1 MADEQ
6 TTTEVADNPTPET
19 EQNSESVLGSGISDN
34 QTETDW
40 KSSLPEELRN
50 EPTLQNL
57 NDVESLAKTVV
68 HQQKMIGSRIPL
80 PKSDE
85 EKAELYNKL
94 GRPTDPTKYDL
105 SIPDTHKQHFNET
118 AVGEFKN
125 VAHKIGLN
133 NDQVNALL
141 EYQVNQIDNTG
152 QLQEA
157 QMNVQREEA
166 EQNLKQEWGFE
177 YDKNLRSAMRAIDVY
192 GDEGLKEVLNK
203 ALVQGEIDTFM
214 GFNFIRTERLDTNS
228 SSNRLVLAFA
238 KSGIGLAVG
247 SDIQTRISERADKN
261 YATQVFLSMTI
272 GATRIED
279 EKVVEIECT
288 ES

>member
-6 TTTEVADNPTPET
+6 TTTEVADNPVT

-34 QTETDW
+34 QTQTDW
-40 KSSLPEELRN
+40 KSSLPEELKN

-68 HQQKMIGSRIPL
+68 HQQKMIGNRIPL
-80 PKSDE
+80 PKNDE

-94 GRPTDPTKYDL
+94 GRPVDPTKYEL
-105 SIPDTHKQHFNET
+105 SIPDSHKQHFNET

-141 EYQVNQIDNTG
+141 QYQVNQIDSTG

-157 QMNVQREEA
+157 QMNVQREET
-166 EQNLKQEWGFE
+166 EQSLKEEWGFE

-192 GDEGLKEVLNK
+192 GDEGLKEVLNGPAGNDPAMIK
-203 ALVQGEIDTFM
+203 FFARLGQEV
-214 GFNFIRTERLDTNS
+214 TEEM
-228 SSNRLVLAFA
+228 A
-238 KSGIGLAVG
+238 KIHKIILL
-247 SDIQTRISERADKN
+247 QH
-261 YATQVFLSMTI
+261 LH
-272 GATRIED
+272 
-279 EKVVEIECT
+279 
-288 ES
+288 